1 MTISEKL
8 SPGVVATNTGPSS
21 EAGQEGHPAPSDDGS
36 SPVARALD
44 ATVEALC
51 AEFAATAAARDRA
64 GGTPKHERD
73 RLRASGLLSL
83 VIPGELGGLGRDWPT
98 TLEVVRRFSRVDGSL
113 GHVFGFQ
120 HLMLA
125 TVRLFGTDAQWTALA
140 GATARQRWF
149 WGNALNPLDTRTTSV
164 PVPGG
169 HRVNGIKSFCSG
181 AGDSDM
187 LIVSTRQP
195 DQPRLLIAAVPTG
208 AAGVRVLG
216 DWDNMGQRQTDS
228 GTVEI
233 TDLFVPSGAVLD
245 TPGPLATPYAAL
257 RPCLAQLILANVY
270 LGIAEGALAEA
281 RLYTQGQGRAWFLS
295 GVDKPS
301 DDPYV
306 LRHYGEM
313 TVELAGAAALADAA
327 ALKLQ
332 QAWEQ
337 GPTLS
342 AAGRGQVAVAVALAK
357 AAATKGGLD
366 VVTRIFDVTGARAT
380 TRHAALDRFW
390 RNLRTHT
397 LHDPVDYKLREL
409 GRWSLT
415 GEDPT
420 PSFYS

>member
-1 MTISEKL
+1 MQQKSSSGSAI
-8 SPGVVATNTGPSS
+8 PGGETSAPRRDDPARDGTNGSTATSS
-21 EAGQEGHPAPSDDGS
+21 
-36 SPVARALD
+36 LD
-44 ATVEALC
+44 ATVDDLC
-51 AEFAATAAARDRA
+51 KELAATAAARDRA
-64 GGTPKHERD
+64 GGNPKHERD

-83 VIPGELGGLGRDWPT
+83 VIPVELGGLGRDWPT
-98 TLEVVRRFSRVDGSL
+98 TLDVVRRIARVDGSL

-125 TVRLFGTDAQWTALA
+125 TVRLFGTPAQWTELA

-149 WGNALNPLDTRTTSV
+149 WGNALNPLDPRTTSA

-169 HRVNGIKSFCSG
+169 HRLNGIKSFCSG
-181 AGDSDM
+181 ATDSDM
-187 LIVSTRQP
+187 LIVSARQP

-208 AAGVRVLG
+208 TAGIAVRD

-233 TDLFVPSGAVLD
+233 TELFVPSGAVLD
-245 TPGPLATPYAAL
+245 TPGPLATPFAAL
-257 RPCLAQLILANVY
+257 RPCMAQLILANVY
-270 LGIAEGALAEA
+270 LGIAEGALSEA
-281 RLYTQGQGRAWFLS
+281 RQYTRGQGRAWFAS

-313 TVELAGAAALADAA
+313 TVELAGAGALADAA
-327 ALKLQ
+327 ALKLER
-332 QAWEQ
+332 AWVE
-337 GPTLS
+337 GPDLT

-357 AAATKGGLD
+357 VATTQAGLD
-366 VVTRIFDVTGARAT
+366 VATRIFDVTGARAT
-380 TRHAALDRFW
+380 TRQAALDRYW

-397 LHDPVDYKLREL
+397 LHDPVDYKLREV